1 MNQEKQTAVG
11 YCELREKLLLRWGQL
26 QSERASWRPHWQELS
41 NYLLPRSGRFF
52 SADRNRGESRY
63 NAIYDNTATRAL
75 RILGAGL
82 MAGATSPARPW
93 FKLQTP
99 DEELNNYRAVKVWLE
114 EVSRLI
120 SRVFAKSNTYQI
132 LHMMYEELAVFG
144 TAVSLVMPDFENI
157 IHHHFI
163 TTGRYA
169 LAADANGKVDTMYR
183 EFEMTVAQMVK
194 YFGYDKCSLGVR
206 NMFDNRSLDVW
217 VKVVHAIEPRE
228 DRDRGNPTSK
238 HMPWGSWYFEHGNDS
253 TTFLRESGFE
263 YFPVL
268 APRWSVSGG
277 DIYGNSPGMEA
288 LGDTKQLQHE
298 QLRKA
303 QGIDYQ
309 TRPPLQVPAN
319 LKNREID
326 TLPGGITYVDANG
339 PAMSIRSIYEVNLDL
354 HHLLADIQDCRGRIQ
369 QAFYADLFLLLS
381 SATDTRMTAT
391 EVAERHEEKLLMLGP
406 VLGRMNTELLEP
418 LIELTFRRL
427 LSAGVL
433 PPPPPELE
441 GVNLGVEFVSILAQA
456 QRSVGVAAVD
466 RWLGNVGAVAQYSPD
481 VLDKINTDY
490 WCEAYADMLG
500 VDPKLL
506 RDDTEVAAIRQQRA
520 KQQQQAQEAAMA
532 EQQSKVALNEAKAA
546 AEAPDNRSTNIM
558 DQLIGYNTP
567 GVMPS

>member
-1 MNQEKQTAVG
+1 MRQQKPKTATDSLM
-11 YCELREKLLLRWGQL
+11 LRDKLLIRWGQL
-26 QSERASWRPHWQELS
+26 QSEKASWKPHWQELS

-52 SADRNRGESRY
+52 SSDRNRGQNRY

-99 DEELNNYRAVKVWLE
+99 DEELNDYKTVKIWLE
-114 EVSRLI
+114 DVAELI
-120 SRVFAKSNTYQI
+120 SRAFAKSNTYHV
-132 LHMMYEELAVFG
+132 LHQMYEELAVFG
-144 TAVSLVMPDFENI
+144 TAVSLVMPDYDNI

-169 LAADANGKVDTMYR
+169 LAANANGKVDTMYR

-194 YFGYDKCSLGVR
+194 YFGYDKCSLNVQ
-206 NMFDNRSLDVW
+206 NMFDNRNLDSW
-217 VKVVHAIEPRE
+217 VKIVHAIEPRE
-228 DRDRGNPTSK
+228 DRNPANPSSK
-238 HMPWGSWYFEHGNDS
+238 EMPWGSWYFEYGNDS
-253 TTFLRESGFE
+253 HEFLKESGFE

-268 APRWSVSGG
+268 APRWAVSGG

-309 TRPPLQVPAN
+309 TRPPLQVPTS

-326 TLPGGITYVDANG
+326 TLPGGITYVDSNSSGIA
-339 PAMSIRSIYEVNLDL
+339 IRSIYEVNLDL
-354 HHLLADIQDCRGRIQ
+354 NHLLADIRDCRGRIQ
-369 QAFYADLFLLLS
+369 QAFYADLFLLLAN
-381 SATDTRMTAT
+381 ATDTRMTAT

-418 LIELTFRRL
+418 LIELTFQKL
-427 LSAGVL
+427 LAAGVL
-433 PPPPPELE
+433 PPPPPELQ
-441 GVNLGVEFVSILAQA
+441 GVNLSVEFVSILAQA

-466 RWLGNVGAVAQYSPD
+466 RWIGAYDHCLPRKETA
-481 VLDKINTDY
+481 T
-490 WCEAYADMLG
+490 
-500 VDPKLL
+500 
-506 RDDTEVAAIRQQRA
+506 
-520 KQQQQAQEAAMA
+520 
-532 EQQSKVALNEAKAA
+532 
-546 AEAPDNRSTNIM
+546 
-558 DQLIGYNTP
+558 
-567 GVMPS
+567 